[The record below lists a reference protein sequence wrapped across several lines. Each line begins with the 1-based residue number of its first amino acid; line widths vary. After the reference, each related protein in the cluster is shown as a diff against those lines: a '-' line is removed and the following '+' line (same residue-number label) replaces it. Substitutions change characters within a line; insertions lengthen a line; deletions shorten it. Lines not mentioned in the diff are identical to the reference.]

1 MFKAAGNIKGKRLQ
15 EHVDILGAKFKVSVV
30 TGPSGSYREGDMLR
44 FLAKWWEPWSGTRKW
59 EFILLDAYAPGLTN
73 NVQRLCWSRGYI
85 VVTHGGGASMILQTN
100 DVLLHKEVRKQFIE
114 LQTAFLLGKTRN
126 IGGGLVD
133 CTHEE
138 SLDLMIQVMSDRNL
152 HLNGAKA
159 YKHTGT
165 TLAFDGTE
173 DGELRNDARGFWHRL
188 GMRKKID
195 AAVKEVEDAWKAGTL
210 RWNYKSV
217 QSLITP
223 YPARGELDVLKP
235 GMEDEATSDPE
246 GLPWAGDEQQEANDE
261 GDAFVVDDP
270 IHIGLRNIRLH
281 TMLMVRRVVK
291 VINAVAV
298 MVVAERGAAPV
309 R

>member
-1 MFKAAGNIKGKRLQ
+1 MHQASQIT
-15 EHVDILGAKFKVSVV
+15 S
-30 TGPSGSYREGDMLR
+30 SG
-44 FLAKWWEPWSGTRKW
+44 F
-59 EFILLDAYAPGLTN
+59 
-73 NVQRLCWSRGYI
+73 CWLRGYI

-195 AAVKEVEDAWKAGTL
+195 AAVKEVEDAWHF
-210 RWNYKSV
+210 WHINV
-217 QSLITP
+217 
-223 YPARGELDVLKP
+223 ELQN
-235 GMEDEATSDPE
+235 G
-246 GLPWAGDEQQEANDE
+246 
-261 GDAFVVDDP
+261 
-270 IHIGLRNIRLH
+270 
-281 TMLMVRRVVK
+281 
-291 VINAVAV
+291 AVAYHTV
-298 MVVAERGAAPV
+298 PR
-309 R
+309 